1 MTTVSDEGRL
11 ETRRNSSALGELM
24 KLNPF
29 DEDFG
34 EDMDDDDVSLCDDC
48 KVREANVHLTHV
60 GEEGAETFHLCE
72 ECARDRGVPI
82 PDSDILLKGLEAL
95 VGAASGGGA
104 GNVKVTVKPKIGESV
119 GQAAAEEEEDIVC
132 RNCGMRFSEFRSGG
146 RLGCAECYD
155 SFEKHIDRILVQI
168 HGASGHK
175 GKRYGKP
182 AARRGGKAGLER
194 LRRELDAAVRA
205 EQFEQAAVIRDEI
218 RSLSPSV
225 K

>member
-1 MTTVSDEGRL
+1 
-11 ETRRNSSALGELM
+11 M
-24 KLNPF
+24 KENPF

-34 EDMDDDDVSLCDDC
+34 EYMDDDANEGGASLCDDC
-48 KVREANVHLTHV
+48 KAREANVHLTHV

-72 ECARDRGVPI
+72 ECARERGVPI

-95 VGAASGGGA
+95 AGAVGAASSA
-104 GNVKVTVKPKIGESV
+104 GVKVTVKPKVGAGV
-119 GQAAAEEEEDIVC
+119 GQAAEEEDIVC
-132 RNCGMRFSEFRSGG
+132 RKCGMKFSEFRSGG

-155 SFEKHIDRILVQI
+155 SFEARIDRILVQI

-175 GKRYGKP
+175 GKRYGRSAP
-182 AARRGGKAGLER
+182 RRGGRAGLEM

-218 RSLSPSV
+218 RGLSPSV

>member
-1 MTTVSDEGRL
+1 
-11 ETRRNSSALGELM
+11 M
-24 KLNPF
+24 KEDLF

-34 EDMDDDDVSLCDDC
+34 EDMDDDAAEGDASLCDDC

-72 ECARDRGVPI
+72 ECARERGVPI
-82 PDSDILLKGLEAL
+82 PDSDIILKGLEAL
-95 VGAASGGGA
+95 AGAVGAASSA
-104 GNVKVTVKPKIGESV
+104 GVKVTVKPKTGEGA
-119 GQAAAEEEEDIVC
+119 GQAAAEEEDIVC
-132 RNCGMRFSEFRSGG
+132 RKCGMKFSEFRSGG

-155 SFEKHIDRILVQI
+155 SFDTRIDRILVQI
-168 HGASGHK
+168 HGTSGHK
-175 GKRYGKP
+175 GKRYGRSTP
-182 AARRGGKAGLER
+182 RRGGRAGLER
-194 LRRELDAAVRA
+194 LQRELDAAVRA

>member
-1 MTTVSDEGRL
+1 
-11 ETRRNSSALGELM
+11 M
-24 KLNPF
+24 KENPF

-34 EDMDDDDVSLCDDC
+34 EDMDDEDGSSFCDDC

-72 ECARDRGVPI
+72 ECARERGVPI
-82 PDSDILLKGLEAL
+82 PDSDIILKGLEAL
-95 VGAASGGGA
+95 AGAAGALSSGGA
-104 GNVKVTVKPKIGESV
+104 GGVKVTVKPKEGGSA
-119 GQAAAEEEEDIVC
+119 GQAAAEEEVDIVC
-132 RNCGMRFSEFRSGG
+132 RKCGMKFSEFRSGG

-155 SFEKHIDRILVQI
+155 SFEERIDRILVQI

-175 GKRYGKP
+175 GKRYGRP
-182 AARRGGKAGLER
+182 AARRGGRAGIER

>member
-1 MTTVSDEGRL
+1 
-11 ETRRNSSALGELM
+11 M
-24 KLNPF
+24 KGNPF

-34 EDMDDDDVSLCDDC
+34 EDMDDDADDGVSLCDDC

-72 ECARDRGVPI
+72 DCARERGVPI
-82 PDSDILLKGLEAL
+82 PDGDIILKGLEAL
-95 VGAASGGGA
+95 AGAVGAASSSGA
-104 GNVKVTVKPKIGESV
+104 GNVKVTVKPKEGEGA
-119 GQAAAEEEEDIVC
+119 GQAAAEEEEEDIVC
-132 RNCGMRFSEFRSGG
+132 LKCGMKFSEFRSGG

-155 SFEKHIDRILVQI
+155 SFEPRIDRILVQI
-168 HGASGHK
+168 HGVCGHK
-175 GKRYGKP
+175 GKRYGRP
-182 AARRGGKAGLER
+182 APRRGSRAGLER
-194 LRRELDAAVRA
+194 LRRELDAAVRT

>member
-1 MTTVSDEGRL
+1 
-11 ETRRNSSALGELM
+11 
-24 KLNPF
+24 LNPF

-34 EDMDDDDVSLCDDC
+34 EDMDDDADDGSCLCDDC

-72 ECARDRGVPI
+72 DCARERGVPI

-95 VGAASGGGA
+95 AGAVGAASAGGS
-104 GNVKVTVKPKIGESV
+104 GNVKVTVKPKIGEGV
-119 GQAAAEEEEDIVC
+119 GQAAAEEEDIVC
-132 RNCGMRFSEFRSGG
+132 RNCGMKFSEFRSGG

-182 AARRGGKAGLER
+182 AARRTGKAGLDR

>member
-1 MTTVSDEGRL
+1 
-11 ETRRNSSALGELM
+11 M
-24 KLNPF
+24 KSEEF
-29 DEDFG
+29 
-34 EDMDDDDVSLCDDC
+34 DDDDDGGASLCDDC
-48 KVREANVHLTHV
+48 KIREANVHLTHV

-82 PDSDILLKGLEAL
+82 PDSDILMKGLEAL
-95 VGAASGGGA
+95 VGAMGA
-104 GNVKVTVKPKIGESV
+104 AAADGTSFEEALGALAGTGNVKVSVKPKTGTAA
-119 GQAAAEEEEDIVC
+119 GQAAAEAEEDIVC
-132 RNCGMRFSEFRSGG
+132 RNCGMKFSEFRSGG

-155 SFEKHIDRILVQI
+155 SFEERINRILVQV

-175 GKRYGKP
+175 GKRYGRP
-182 AARRGGKAGLER
+182 AARRGGRAGLER
-194 LRRELDAAVRA
+194 LRRELDAAVKA

>member
-1 MTTVSDEGRL
+1 M
-11 ETRRNSSALGELM
+11 
-24 KLNPF
+24 
-29 DEDFG
+29 
-34 EDMDDDDVSLCDDC
+34 
-48 KVREANVHLTHV
+48 
-60 GEEGAETFHLCE
+60 
-72 ECARDRGVPI
+72 
-82 PDSDILLKGLEAL
+82 KGLQAL
-95 VGAASGGGA
+95 VGAMGAESSG
-104 GNVKVTVKPKIGESV
+104 GNVKVSAKPKESGSA
-119 GQAAAEEEEDIVC
+119 GQAAAEAEEEDIVC
-132 RNCGMRFSEFRSGG
+132 RNCGMKFSEFRSGG

-155 SFEKHIDRILVQI
+155 SFEAHIDRILVQV

-182 AARRGGKAGLER
+182 APRRGGRAGLER